1 MLRTFRSRDVRGKDR
16 EVAQGDKVSDSI
28 LVVVEVVEQD
38 PIMFWVAVPMTID
51 VIDRI
56 ILVEDADER
65 TSSHVRNL
73 SKKRY
78 YYRVGVDF

>member
-1 MLRTFRSRDVRGKDR
+1 
-16 EVAQGDKVSDSI
+16 
-28 LVVVEVVEQD
+28 
-38 PIMFWVAVPMTID
+38 MFWVAVPMTID

-73 SKKRY
+73 SERRY
-78 YYRVGVDF
+78 YYRGGVDF